1 MIIVESERKKK
12 SDLIIGYL
20 IINRKIKIAKIAKET
35 NLNQQIIYNCI
46 SQFKRKHRAP
56 RNRFLKY
63 SYVALLED
71 KLKSFG
77 YE

>member
-1 MIIVESERKKK
+1 MIIIESERKKK

-20 IINRKIKIAKIAKET
+20 IINRKIKISKIVKET

-46 SQFKRKHRAP
+46 SQYKRKHKAP

-63 SYVALLED
+63 CYVELLEN
-71 KLKSFG
+71 KLKVYG